1 MSGADRWSGG
11 DAYERYVGRWSR
23 LVAPIFV
30 DWLAIGPGRRWLDV
44 GCGTG
49 ALTTTVLARADPA
62 SIVGIDPSADFVAHA
77 SQRVGDPRARFAV
90 GDAQAIPLDAGSV
103 DVVVAGLVLN
113 FVPDPA
119 AGLAEIV
126 RVAAPGAT
134 VAGYVW
140 DYAEGMQLMR
150 HFFDAAIALDPAAMA
165 EDEGVRF
172 PICAPEPLEAEFVGA
187 GLHAVKVRAIEIPTV
202 FESFDEYWS
211 PFLSGV
217 GAAPAFAMRL
227 DEDRRNE
234 IRDRLRAT
242 LPTEPDGSI
251 HLVARAWAA
260 RGRTTGTRD
269 NARRSTV

>member
-1 MSGADRWSGG
+1 MTGADRWSGG

-23 LVAPIFV
+23 QVAPIFV
-30 DWLAIGPGRRWLDV
+30 DWLAITPRRDWLDV

-49 ALTTTVLARADPA
+49 ALSATVLAQADPA

-77 SQRVGDPRARFAV
+77 REGVADPRASFAV
-90 GDAQAIPLDAGSV
+90 GDAQAIPLPVASV

-119 AGLAEIV
+119 AGLAEMV
-126 RVAAPGAT
+126 RVAVPGAT
-134 VAGYVW
+134 VAAYVW
-140 DYAEGMQLMR
+140 DYAEGMELMR
-150 HFFDAAIALDPAAMA
+150 HFFDAAIALDPAAVA

-172 PICAPEPLEAEFVGA
+172 PICRPDPLRRAFVGA
-187 GLHAVKVRAIEIPTV
+187 GLVAVEVRAIDVPTV
-202 FESFDEYWS
+202 FPGFDEYWT

-227 DEDRRNE
+227 DEGRRNA

-242 LPTEPDGSI
+242 LPMEPDGSI
-251 HLVARAWAA
+251 HLSARAWAA
-260 RGRTTGTRD
+260 RGIL
-269 NARRSTV
+269 A

>member
-1 MSGADRWSGG
+1 MTGDGWAGG

-30 DWLAIGPGRRWLDV
+30 DWLAIGSGRRWLDV

-49 ALTTTVLARADPA
+49 ALSATVLARAEPA
-62 SIVGIDPSADFVAHA
+62 SIVGIDPSANFEAHA
-77 SQRVGDPRARFAV
+77 RARVTDPRASFTI
-90 GDAQAIPLDAGSV
+90 GNAQAIPLDAESV

-119 AGLAEIV
+119 AGLAEMV
-126 RVAAPGAT
+126 RVAVPGAT

-150 HFFDAAIALDPAAMA
+150 HFFDAAIALDPAAA
-165 EDEGVRF
+165 VEDEVVRF
-172 PICAPEPLEAEFVGA
+172 PICAPGPLRAAFVDA
-187 GLHAVKVRAIEIPTV
+187 GLDAVEIREIEIPTV
-202 FESFDEYWS
+202 FASFEEYWS

-227 DEDRRNE
+227 DEMQRAA

-242 LPTEPDGSI
+242 LPTEADGSI
-251 HLVARAWAA
+251 HLSARAWAA
-260 RGRTTGTRD
+260 RGTR
-269 NARRSTV
+269 A

>member
-1 MSGADRWSGG
+1 MSARDRWSGG

-30 DWLAIGPGRRWLDV
+30 DWLAIEPGRRWLDV

-49 ALTTTVLARADPA
+49 ALSATVLARAHPA
-62 SIVGIDPSADFVAHA
+62 SIVGIDPSADFLAHA
-77 SQRVGDPRARFAV
+77 REGVTDPRASFLL
-90 GDAQAIPLDAGSV
+90 GDARSIPLDPASV

-113 FVPDPA
+113 WVPDPA
-119 AGLAEIV
+119 AGLAEMV
-126 RVAAPGAT
+126 RVAAPGGV
-134 VAGYVW
+134 VAAYVW

-150 HFFDAAIALDPAAMA
+150 RFFDAAIAIDPAAVA

-172 PICAPEPLEAEFVGA
+172 PICRPEPLRMALEAA
-187 GLHAVKVRAIEIPTV
+187 GLGAVEVRAIEVPTV
-202 FESFDEYWS
+202 FASFDEYWM

-217 GAAPAFAMRL
+217 GAAPAFAMRM
-227 DEDRRNE
+227 DEQHRTA

-251 HLVARAWAA
+251 HLSARAWAV
-260 RGRTTGTRD
+260 RG
-269 NARRSTV
+269 TVA

>member
-1 MSGADRWSGG
+1 MSGTDRWSGA

-23 LVAPIFV
+23 QVARIFV
-30 DWLAIGPGRRWLDV
+30 DWLAVESDRRWLDL

-49 ALTTTVLARADPA
+49 ALTATILERAAPA
-62 SIVGIDPSADFVAHA
+62 SVLGLDPSADFVEHA
-77 SQRVGDPRARFAV
+77 RRGVADPRASFAV
-90 GDAQAIPLDAGSV
+90 GSAGAIPIGAASV
-103 DVVVAGLVLN
+103 DVAVAGLVLN

-119 AGLAEIV
+119 AGLAELV
-126 RVAAPGAT
+126 RVTVPGGV

-150 HFFDAAIALDPAAMA
+150 HFFDAAIALDPAAVA

-172 PICAPEPLEAEFVGA
+172 PICRPDPLRQAFVAA
-187 GLHAVKVRAIEIPTV
+187 GIDDVEVRPIEVPTV
-202 FESFDEYWS
+202 FASFEEYWA

-217 GAAPAFAMRL
+217 GAAPAFAMRM
-227 DEDRRNE
+227 DEAHRNA

-251 HLVARAWAA
+251 RLSARAWAA
-260 RGRTTGTRD
+260 RG
-269 NARRSTV
+269 TVV

>member
-23 LVAPIFV
+23 QVAPIFV
-30 DWLAIGPGRRWLDV
+30 DWLAIDPGRRWLDV

-49 ALTTTVLARADPA
+49 ALAATVLARSDPE
-62 SIVGIDPSADFVAHA
+62 SIVGIDPSPDFVAHA
-77 SQRVGDPRARFAV
+77 SRRVTDPRASFAV
-90 GDAQAIPLDAGSV
+90 GDAQAIPLDAASV
-103 DVVVAGLVLN
+103 EAVVAGLVLN
-113 FVPDPA
+113 FVPDPGV
-119 AGLAEIV
+119 GLAEMI
-126 RVAAPGAT
+126 RVAVPGAT

-150 HFFDAAIALDPAAMA
+150 HFFDAAIALDPAAAA

-172 PICAPEPLEAEFVGA
+172 PICAPGPLEQAFVGA
-187 GLHAVKVRAIEIPTV
+187 GLDAVEVRAIEVPTV
-202 FESFDEYWS
+202 FTSFDEYWT

-227 DEDRRNE
+227 DEEQRNA

-242 LPTEPDGSI
+242 LPTEADGSI
-251 HLVARAWAA
+251 HLVARAWAV
-260 RGRTTGTRD
+260 RGTSDGR
-269 NARRSTV
+269 A